1 MQVSFRTIFRIFVK
15 SAYIIKLQDPGQR
28 VKSCR
33 INLQLVRMEV
43 NGNLHLIDVTDLL
56 YRQNQFYLFIKNFF
70 EIKKE
75 ISLDN

>member
-1 MQVSFRTIFRIFVK
+1 
-15 SAYIIKLQDPGQR
+15 
-28 VKSCR
+28 
-33 INLQLVRMEV
+33 MEV